1 MPQTLPWGAEYTL
14 LGEFNLPANLF
25 TLDDATLGVL
35 DGNCYL
41 DGRVGD
47 DLTDRLLKVEI
58 SRGRHDQFQDFQ
70 AGTMRLTLSNNDREL
85 DPVNTASRYF
95 DPISGTS
102 GVTIRR
108 KVTLKY
114 KNTEIF
120 TGRIT
125 DIDISYDPTS
135 APNTRSEVT
144 IDVAD
149 DFVLLANTFMDEYFP
164 STELSGARVN
174 AILALPEVNYTGPTA
189 IDAGTVTCLDDPV
202 QDQTRTI
209 DALQAVAATER
220 GYLYFRGDGT
230 LAFTDRIVGS
240 SIPAKVFADDGTGQ
254 EYETL
259 SIVYGQENLFN
270 RVVCTPIDSITA
282 GVADDAT
289 SQATF
294 GIATLSLGGLLCSD
308 GDAQTLAD
316 YLLSLFKDPS
326 YRFDGMSVTF
336 VGNSIG
342 LVSQQEIIDLELGSV
357 VRIIKSFSTGSPTSV
372 YQNVTVEHIDHEIT
386 PQSHTISY
394 KFSPASFST
403 LTKTATGSGAGT
415 QTAVGVR
422 LVGKT
427 ASGTGSAT
435 AGDTAVGLHIA
446 PRTATGSGAGTQT
459 ADGLRTVA
467 KTASG
472 TGGATTGDTADGL
485 RVVPRTATG
494 TGAGSETADGLRT
507 VIKTASGTGAGSE
520 TADGLLDAR
529 RTATGSGAGTQTADG
544 LRSVFAI
551 ATGSGTGGESATFTI
566 QSVLILDSGTQ
577 GLLDTNILGY

>member
-41 DGRVGD
+41 DGRTED
-47 DLTDRLLKVEI
+47 DLTDRLLNVEI

-95 DPISGTS
+95 DPVSGTS

-114 KNTEIF
+114 KDTKIF

-149 DFVLLANTFMDEYFP
+149 DFVLLANTFMDEYLP
-164 STELSGARVN
+164 TTQLSGARVN

-189 IDAGTVTCLDDPV
+189 IDAGTVTVLDDPV
-202 QDQTRTI
+202 ADQTRTI

-220 GYLYFRGDGT
+220 GYLFFKGDGT
-230 LAFTDRIVGS
+230 LVFTDRIVGS
-240 SIPAKVFADDGTGQ
+240 AIPTKVFADDGTGQ

-270 RVVCTPIDSITA
+270 RVVCTPIDSVTA

-289 SQATF
+289 SQTTF
-294 GIATLSLGGLLCSD
+294 GISTLSLGGLLCSD
-308 GDAQTLAD
+308 ADAQTLAD

-336 VGNSIG
+336 IGNSIG

-357 VRIIKSFSTGSPTSV
+357 VRVIKSFSVGSPASV
-372 YQNVTVEHIDHEIT
+372 YQNVTVEHIDHAIT
-386 PQSHTISY
+386 PQSHTITY
-394 KFSPASFST
+394 KFAPASFST
-403 LTKTATGSGAGT
+403 LTKTATGTGTGT
-415 QTAVGVR
+415 QTASGLR
-422 LVGKT
+422 IVGKT
-427 ASGTGSAT
+427 ASGSGS
-435 AGDTAVGLHIA
+435 
-446 PRTATGSGAGTQT
+446 
-459 ADGLRTVA
+459 
-467 KTASG
+467 
-472 TGGATTGDTADGL
+472 ATTGDTAIGV

-494 TGAGSETADGLRT
+494 
-507 VIKTASGTGAGSE
+507 SGT
-520 TADGLLDAR
+520 
-529 RTATGSGAGTQTADG
+529 GTQTAVG
-544 LRSVFAI
+544 VKVRSAT

-566 QSVLILDSGTQ
+566 QAVLILDSATK